1 MPVAVDPKSARPC
14 VSVCHGDGFTIV
26 ECHRVPQAAQP
37 PATRPWNGPSATR
50 GSMSWSAG
58 TQHSS
63 PRQVPC
69 RGLDLAGPGNLPGSE
84 ACRSPGPAGAHI
96 APRRVSSDVIFQSCK
111 PLLSGSRVSEVT
123 LSLERPS
130 RQTPLAGVLMLWLGR
145 PGKLLLPGPCL
156 LGPASSS
163 CRGLVLNAWSSLGQK
178 GPWRLLA
185 LPWPALPRRAT
196 TARAQVRGTRVPLL

>member
-1 MPVAVDPKSARPC
+1 MPVAVDPKSACHC
-14 VSVCHGDGFTIV
+14 VSACHGDCFTIV

-50 GSMSWSAG
+50 GPMSWSAG
-58 TQHSS
+58 TQPSP

-84 ACRSPGPAGAHI
+84 ACRSPGPAEAHI
-96 APRRVSSDVIFQSCK
+96 APRRVSCDA
-111 PLLSGSRVSEVT
+111 T

-130 RQTPLAGVLMLWLGR
+130 RQAPLAGVLTLWLGR

-163 CRGLVLNAWSSLGQK
+163 CRGLVLIFCLAYFVLECLVFSWPQK
-178 GPWRLLA
+178 GAVEPLGAPTASLA
-185 LPWPALPRRAT
+185 AAGYNCPCT
-196 TARAQVRGTRVPLL
+196 SSGY

>member
-14 VSVCHGDGFTIV
+14 VSVCHGDGFTTE

-37 PATRPWNGPSATR
+37 PATRPWNAPNATR

-58 TQHSS
+58 TQHNS

-123 LSLERPS
+123 SSLERPS
-130 RQTPLAGVLMLWLGR
+130 RQTPLAGVSMLWLGR
-145 PGKLLLPGPCL
+145 PGKLLLPGSCL

-163 CRGLVLNAWSSLGQK
+163 CRGLCLECLVLSRPKRAVETLGAPLASLAAWCYNCPCISSGY
-178 GPWRLLA
+178 
-185 LPWPALPRRAT
+185 
-196 TARAQVRGTRVPLL
+196 

>member
-1 MPVAVDPKSARPC
+1 MASPLWSAT
-14 VSVCHGDGFTIV
+14 VSPRLHS
-26 ECHRVPQAAQP
+26 HPPRVLGIA
-37 PATRPWNGPSATR
+37 PSATR

-58 TQHSS
+58 TQHNS

-84 ACRSPGPAGAHI
+84 ACCSPGPAGAHI

-130 RQTPLAGVLMLWLGR
+130 RQTPLAGVSMLWLGR

-163 CRGLVLNAWSSLGQK
+163 CRGLVLNACSSLGQK
-178 GPWRLLA
+178 GAVETLGAPLA
-185 LPWPALPRRAT
+185 SLAAWCY
-196 TARAQVRGTRVPLL
+196 

>member
-1 MPVAVDPKSARPC
+1 MMCYMLGQCDFGSGSRQVATYFDSGGQEHLMPVAVDPKSARPC

-58 TQHSS
+58 TQHSF

-84 ACRSPGPAGAHI
+84 ACRSSGPAGAHI
-96 APRRVSSDVIFQSCK
+96 APRRVSCDVI
-111 PLLSGSRVSEVT
+111 

-130 RQTPLAGVLMLWLGR
+130 
-145 PGKLLLPGPCL
+145 
-156 LGPASSS
+156 
-163 CRGLVLNAWSSLGQK
+163 
-178 GPWRLLA
+178 
-185 LPWPALPRRAT
+185 
-196 TARAQVRGTRVPLL
+196 